1 MGSVIDYTDCPN
13 CGQEAISDFYY
24 KTGEEYINC
33 SHCGFYRY
41 VELHPDVQ
49 DLSAIKDSDW
59 KITECTDPYGAYRI
73 QYSNAAGNNSAGY
86 MCGTLETE
94 AVYDEICE
102 RIMND
107 ADVEFASVSR
117 LIDGSTVE
125 EVLID
130 KSQNK

>member
-1 MGSVIDYTDCPN
+1 MGSVIDYIDCPN
-13 CGQEAISDFYY
+13 CGSEAHSDYYY
-24 KTGEEYINC
+24 KSGEEYINC

-49 DLSAIKDSDW
+49 DLSSIKDSDW

-73 QYSNAAGNNSAGY
+73 KYIGAVGT

-117 LIDGSTVE
+117 LIDGSIVE